1 MSSEEIETDLPV
13 AALFVENTEEPYC
26 SDIYFSEE
34 GFNSDNT
41 HDLQYFKD
49 SDVHNVVECTRRS
62 DAEAAI
68 AKERSRKYDQGFFEG
83 RQSREKE
90 ILDKI
95 QEMFTAWRKRAD
107 RLENQENYS
116 GDKELELN
124 KGKAVKNALK
134 ELEEEVDQS

>member
-1 MSSEEIETDLPV
+1 MSNEGTDVDLPV
-13 AALFVENTEEPYC
+13 AITVEKQGALVSYRY
-26 SDIYFSEE
+26 SGLVDLKDGSE
-34 GFNSDNT
+34 
-41 HDLQYFKD
+41 LVK
-49 SDVHNVVECTRRS
+49 RR

-68 AKERSRKYDQGFFEG
+68 AKERSRKYDEGFFEG

-95 QEMFTAWRKRAD
+95 QEMLSAWRKRAD

-124 KGKAVKNALK
+124 KAKAVKNALK
-134 ELEEEVDQS
+134 ELEQEVETA